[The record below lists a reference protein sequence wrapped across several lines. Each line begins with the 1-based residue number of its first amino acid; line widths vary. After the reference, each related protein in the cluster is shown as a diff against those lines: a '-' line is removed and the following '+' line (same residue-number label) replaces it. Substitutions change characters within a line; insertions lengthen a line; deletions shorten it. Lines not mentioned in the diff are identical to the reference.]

1 MAAKSG
7 LKRGEKILFGIAG
20 VFILVALVGYAAL
33 EGYRLTSKK
42 QIFSNLTSFDLSEE
56 GNAGHLLFKSN
67 RCAACHRAF
76 LSGTSMGGQTTLDGI
91 GSRRSQ
97 DWIMRFLSDP
107 ERVYKETYQA
117 ATIDHGLGK
126 EAGYVAELSAREH
139 ELIATF
145 LSELRSKQ
153 GASTAPRPPEGHSPF
168 IESMLSIW
176 APESWKDKY
185 DDVRTKDFSKDS
197 TAPKENP
204 AEGSEAQQ

>member
-20 VFILVALVGYAAL
+20 VFVLVALVGYVGL
-33 EGYRLTSKK
+33 EGYRLTTKK
-42 QIFSNLTSFDLSEE
+42 QIFSNLTSFDLSVE
-56 GNAGHLLFKSN
+56 GNAGHRIFKNN
-67 RCAACHRAF
+67 RCSSCHRAF

-97 DWIMRFLSDP
+97 DWIKRFLSDP
-107 ERVYKETYQA
+107 EPVYKETYHA
-117 ATIDHGLGK
+117 ATLDHGRGK
-126 EAGYVAELSAREH
+126 EAGYVAELTEQDHS
-139 ELIATF
+139 LMATF

-153 GASTAPRPPEGHSPF
+153 GASTAYLPPKGHSPF

-185 DDVRTKDFSKDS
+185 EDVRTKDFTQDVTSP
-197 TAPKENP
+197 TAQPG
-204 AEGSEAQQ
+204 AEQ